1 MASPR
6 PRAEPEL
13 TPDPPRPRPRPASV
27 NLATT
32 ASQPR
37 SHHPD
42 PISADPDLV
51 SQLRDDLT
59 LQRTILASVE
69 DLAETEDTRQQI
81 SDIKRE
87 IAKTK
92 RRLLEV
98 RQGPPQAG
106 RPRLPSSLA
115 AKPKMEAGHSNT
127 TGDPFQNS
135 YLGPPTAGP
144 SNVSTP
150 SNSSSAGGVPSHFTI
165 PSRKR
170 SFGST
175 YLEDGFLQ
183 WTENK
188 SHRATPSPMN
198 NPFTAPS
205 SFNFDDD
212 KSFDNI
218 ALIDLT
224 EDDEVTTRQQ
234 REEEERL
241 GRNKAAS
248 DQDALFAKQ
257 LAEGISPSSNPSP
270 PTRGSQF
277 GHDRAFDRMH
287 GHAFQPRWQPN
298 QRSQPNNNNPRSNSA
313 SLNPIAGPGAF
324 GENEHGFASAPSH
337 VANSY
342 LGGPRVKPEP
352 SIPVPQPR
360 YHKMPGG
367 YVSSDSEDDSFW
379 STWTNYQKDLSGSSL
394 DLYASRLSNNV
405 PGVPRIESA
414 RQASM
419 AKQETGQGAMGFGH
433 YTNNNQASPFASYSA
448 ITNAF
453 PQGGFDLTGDQPGY
467 FYNGQ
472 HYSPAPSE
480 GRNSLSAVINRT
492 SQYDF
497 QAMTDDQGNA
507 LDSRLHD
514 YLVDYVNDPRKT
526 DAEIQ
531 QLLANIQPDMDIPE
545 EERGETP
552 DALKY
557 PLYPHQQLSLQWMKN
572 MEAGSN
578 KGGILA
584 DDMGLGKTISTL
596 ALIVS
601 RKSTDDTNLII
612 GPVALIK
619 QWEHEIKKK
628 LKSSHSLSVCL
639 LHGKKRPYS
648 DFKKY
653 DVVLTTYGSVASEWK
668 KYTTY
673 CERKRN
679 ELGTAFD
686 ESMDTELAKGCPI
699 LHPKSKFYRIILDE
713 AQCIKNKDTQSSKG
727 VHRIIATYRWCLTGT
742 PMMNGVSELFPLIRF
757 LRIKPYC
764 DIKQFTQTFRSLTP
778 KSKALPATRSNE
790 MRQLQAVLKAI
801 MLRRMKNS
809 TLDGKPILTLPAKT
823 EISEHVVFSPDEA
836 SFYNDLEARS
846 QVQLNKYLRAG
857 TVGKN
862 YSNILV
868 LLLRLRQACCHPHLM
883 DFECVGANDVSD
895 DQMLALAKE
904 LDASAVDRI
913 RLKDAFECPICYDAV
928 QDPTLLIPCG
938 HDTCSECFA
947 SLTDNTAE
955 HNLRSGIE
963 GGSAKCPVCRGTVN
977 PSKTINYSIFQ
988 KVFMP
993 EKLVQTASDVG
1004 ELQEPTEEEDSSTD
1018 SDSETEFGDH
1028 DDNESLGS
1036 LEDFIVRDDEANA
1049 DDDNDGDDGDY
1060 DDDGL
1065 SLDGDRSA
1073 IADVKPKKKKE
1084 EEKPVKPKK
1093 MKKKATK
1100 TKKAKGKAEEVKP
1113 HMLKTLRHEAGKNKE
1128 ARRKYMHF
1136 LRDNWEDSAKVTEV
1150 IKLLK
1155 VIQETDEKTIIFS
1168 QWTALLDLI
1177 ECQVRYK
1184 LGLKYCRYTGGMS
1197 RNHRDEAVHDFIENS
1212 RNKVMLVS
1220 LRAGNAGLNLTVA
1233 SRIIICDPFWNPY
1246 IEMQAVDRAH
1256 RIGQQREVKVHRI
1269 LVQETVEDRIIELQQ
1284 RKRELVD
1291 SALDEGESKSLGRL
1305 NTAEL
1310 AYLFG
1315 VRGR

>member
-1 MASPR
+1 MK
-6 PRAEPEL
+6 
-13 TPDPPRPRPRPASV
+13 TNIV
-27 NLATT
+27 CF
-32 ASQPR
+32 
-37 SHHPD
+37 
-42 PISADPDLV
+42 
-51 SQLRDDLT
+51 RDDEL
-59 LQRTILASVE
+59 LL
-69 DLAETEDTRQQI
+69 LRQH
-81 SDIKRE
+81 K
-87 IAKTK
+87 
-92 RRLLEV
+92 
-98 RQGPPQAG
+98 
-106 RPRLPSSLA
+106 
-115 AKPKMEAGHSNT
+115 
-127 TGDPFQNS
+127 
-135 YLGPPTAGP
+135 
-144 SNVSTP
+144 
-150 SNSSSAGGVPSHFTI
+150 
-165 PSRKR
+165 
-170 SFGST
+170 
-175 YLEDGFLQ
+175 
-183 WTENK
+183 
-188 SHRATPSPMN
+188 
-198 NPFTAPS
+198 
-205 SFNFDDD
+205 
-212 KSFDNI
+212 
-218 ALIDLT
+218 
-224 EDDEVTTRQQ
+224 
-234 REEEERL
+234 EEEERL
-241 GRNKAAS
+241 GRNKATS
-248 DQDALFAKQ
+248 DQDALYAKQ
-257 LAEGISPSSNPSP
+257 LAEGMSPSSNPSP
-270 PTRGSQF
+270 PTRVSQF
-277 GHDRAFDRMH
+277 GHDSAFDRLH
-287 GHAFQPRWQPN
+287 GHPAQPRWQPN
-298 QRSQPNNNNPRSNSA
+298 HTSQPNSNPVPSLS
-313 SLNPIAGPGAF
+313 SLNPIAGPGTV
-324 GENEHGFASAPSH
+324 GKNEHGFGSTQRHA
-337 VANSY
+337 ANSY
-342 LGGPRVKPEP
+342 LGGPRIKPEP
-352 SIPVPQPR
+352 SFPQPHSLDAR
-360 YHKMPGG
+360 SITQATSHGVVKSEPGFGHGQHRSSPNPHLGSSHVKPESSSTGHRMPGE
-367 YVSSDSEDDSFW
+367 YVNSDSEDDQFW
-379 STWTNYQKDLSGSSL
+379 STWPDHQQALSSSSLHPGGSS
-394 DLYASRLSNNV
+394 SSKNV
-405 PGVPRIESA
+405 LGVPRIESA

-419 AKQETGQGAMGFGH
+419 VKQETGQGSMGFGH
-433 YTNNNQASPFASYSA
+433 FGNHDQASPFASYSSVV
-448 ITNAF
+448 NAF
-453 PQGGFDLTGDQPGY
+453 SPATFDLTGDQPGY
-467 FYNGQ
+467 TYNGQ
-472 HYSPAPSE
+472 YYSPASE

-507 LDSRLHD
+507 LGSRLHD
-514 YLVDYVNDPRKT
+514 YLIDYVNDPRKT

-601 RKSTDDTNLII
+601 RKSIDEIKTNLII

-639 LHGKKRPYS
+639 LHGKKRSYS

-668 KYTTY
+668 KYSMY
-673 CERKRN
+673 CERKRT
-679 ELGTAFD
+679 ELGPAFD
-686 ESMDTELAKGCPI
+686 ESMDTELAKSCPI

-713 AQCIKNKDTQSSKG
+713 AQCIKNKDTQSSRG
-727 VHRIIATYRWCLTGT
+727 VHQIMATYRWCLTGT

-764 DIKQFTQTFRSLTP
+764 DIKQFTKSFKSLTP
-778 KSKALPATRSNE
+778 KSKSIASQRTHE

-823 EISEHVVFSPDEA
+823 EVSEHVVFSPDEA

-883 DFECVGANDVSD
+883 DFECVGANEVSE

-904 LDASAVDRI
+904 LDASAIDRI
-913 RLKDAFECPICYDAV
+913 KLKEAFECPICYDAV
-928 QDPTLLIPCG
+928 RDPTLLIPCG

-947 SLTDNTAE
+947 SLTDNTAQN
-955 HNLRSGIE
+955 NLRSGIE
-963 GGSAKCPVCRGTVN
+963 GGSAKCPVCRGTID
-977 PSKTINYSIFQ
+977 PAKTINYSVFQ
-988 KVFMP
+988 QVFMP
-993 EKLVQTASDVG
+993 ETLEQTASG
-1004 ELQEPTEEEDSSTD
+1004 LEELQDLGEEGDSSTY
-1018 SDSETEFGDH
+1018 SDSETAFETD

-1036 LEDFIVRDDEANA
+1036 LKDFIVRDDEV
-1049 DDDNDGDDGDY
+1049 DDEVDDNDVDNGGNDGDD

-1065 SLDGDRSA
+1065 GLDGDRSA
-1073 IADVKPKKKKE
+1073 MADVKPKKKQK
-1084 EEKPVKPKK
+1084 EKPVKQKK
-1093 MKKKATK
+1093 TKKKAT

-1136 LRDNWEDSAKVTEV
+1136 LWDNWEDSAKVTEV
-1150 IKLLK
+1150 IKLLE
-1155 VIQETDEKTIIFS
+1155 VIQETEEKTIIFS

-1184 LGLKYCRYTGGMS
+1184 LKLGYCRYTGGMS
-1197 RNHRDEAVHDFIENS
+1197 RTHRDEAVHDFIENS
-1212 RNKVMLVS
+1212 KNKVMLVS

-1256 RIGQQREVKVHRI
+1256 RIGQQREVQVHRI

-1310 AYLFG
+1310 AFLFG
-1315 VRGR
+1315 VQGR